1 MYWPRLNAKFARR
14 HRGWKFPS
22 IKGKFYADAMF
33 SKVPS
38 IHGDK
43 GGTAFTN
50 GFGYDRFYAWKS
62 KSEHGNAI
70 MSFIHDVGVPQTLVS
85 DGAKENIEGRAKEV
99 CREYRINQQI
109 TVPYSQWQNLAEAC
123 IREIKKC
130 IRRVLRR
137 TGAPK
142 RLWNYIALWG
152 NGNPTIDRIG
162 HTTTRRPR
170 T

>member
-1 MYWPRLNAKFARR
+1 MSGRVTPELLARR
-14 HRGWKFPS
+14 WNIGLAAAKRTLRVTTQAGVRNVLAPSERKVRKKAPWLKFPS
-22 IKGKFYADAMF
+22 FKGKFYADAMF

-109 TVPYSQWQNLAEAC
+109 TVP
-123 IREIKKC
+123 
-130 IRRVLRR
+130 
-137 TGAPK
+137 
-142 RLWNYIALWG
+142 
-152 NGNPTIDRIG
+152 
-162 HTTTRRPR
+162 
-170 T
+170 